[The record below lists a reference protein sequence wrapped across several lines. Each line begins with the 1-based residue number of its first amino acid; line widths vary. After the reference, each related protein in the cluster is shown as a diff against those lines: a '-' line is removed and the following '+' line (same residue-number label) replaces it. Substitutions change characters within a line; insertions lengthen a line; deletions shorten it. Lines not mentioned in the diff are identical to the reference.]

1 MQASGSPTATH
12 QLAERFGAFLARMHR
27 ESADEWLATVD
38 ELELSLSQLKAL
50 HALSA
55 GELSIST
62 LAGRLGLSLPAA
74 SRAADGLV
82 TRGLI
87 ERRACDEDRRARF
100 VRLTTAGEEAVRRV
114 HAARLAGLETFLT
127 TLDDEQRTAI
137 AALLETI
144 G

>member
-1 MQASGSPTATH
+1 MQATGSQVATR